1 MPPTTT
7 TARNRHAAAPHP
19 DPQTLTPVFS
29 RVDDVAQSAWWGS
42 AVIGPWRVRWAWTGG
57 TVAGDTETPPVDVV
71 ASAATLLETLSANL
85 KKLAAA
91 TGGEAES
98 DAPPPPSLGQATAE
112 AQQVRAR
119 FDSLIKWILG
129 AIIGVG
135 ALIFGSVPFANLAGV
150 DFWPWG
156 GLGLILAGAGI
167 LLVIWGATRAW
178 EPVDSSL
185 GELARSLADIAPDEL
200 EDRIGQPS
208 RWAFQRLKKILS
220 DEPEAHLG
228 PGVTSVHDLIKKI
241 KELERDLQALP
252 GNDRGNDAA
261 LAGPVVI
268 LSGASALFLAR
279 DRALQAMGADPELPA
294 APRSPEVQ
302 RAVVAELTAR
312 VASAEA
318 VIKRLKEA
326 KDASDSVA
334 VAAAATAALVQEVDA
349 IRVLL
354 EALPTIGEISAAG
367 TAANKRAELRMY
379 LARRQLVLSEA
390 LVLQVRSRFLVARR
404 WIGLGAAL
412 TLAGGILYA
421 YAIANPVEDDAGL
434 NTIVQAT
441 ILPDAEDAWAT
452 LVGCKAVE
460 TDAESAVVRAVLVSS
475 DDADALQN
483 GPFSLLVVDGPC
495 AGKELTVAEGR
506 GIYSPAGEVPGS
518 SGASEEET
526 DAAPTAAA
534 ALVTV
539 TLLANTDELDAA
551 VEACGDLDL
560 DPSVTAELTALLM
573 TSDDA
578 DAHQDGDFTVTLA
591 TPGCEGVTIDVV
603 EPHGTYAPAG

>member
-1 MPPTTT
+1 V
-7 TARNRHAAAPHP
+7 A
-19 DPQTLTPVFS
+19 
-29 RVDDVAQSAWWGS
+29 DD
-42 AVIGPWRVRWAWTGG
+42 TK
-57 TVAGDTETPPVDVV
+57 TPPVDYV
-71 ASAATLLETLSANL
+71 ASAAALLEGLSESL

-91 TGGEAES
+91 TGGEEEKP

-112 AQQVRAR
+112 TQQVRAR

-129 AIIGVG
+129 AFVGIG

-156 GLGLILAGAGI
+156 GVGLVLAGIGI
-167 LLVIWGATRAW
+167 LLVVWGATRAW

-185 GELARSLADIAPDEL
+185 GELARSLADHTDDED

-208 RWAFQRLKKILS
+208 RWAFQRLKKILR

-228 PGVTSVHDLIKKI
+228 PGVQSVTDLIKKI
-241 KELERDLQALP
+241 KQLEADLQALP
-252 GNDRGNDAA
+252 GNDRSKGEASSPLVFQYRTGA
-261 LAGPVVI
+261 LLI
-268 LSGASALFLAR
+268 TR
-279 DRALQAMGADPELPA
+279 DRMLEAMGREPVAAP
-294 APRSPEVQ
+294 APRSPEVL
-302 RAVVAELTAR
+302 RAIVAELTIR
-312 VASAEA
+312 VASAEG

-326 KDASDSVA
+326 KDASESVA
-334 VAAAATAALVQEVDA
+334 VAGAATAALVQEVDA
-349 IRVLL
+349 IRLL
-354 EALPTIGEISAAG
+354 LAELPTVDEITAAG
-367 TAANKRAELRMY
+367 AAESKRSELNTY
-379 LARRQLVLSEA
+379 LRHRQLVLSEA
-390 LVLQVRSRFLVARR
+390 LVLQVRARFLVSRR
-404 WIGLGAAL
+404 WIGLGAIA

-421 YAIANPVEDDAGL
+421 YAIANPVDDDAGL

-441 ILPDAEDAWAT
+441 ITPDAEDAWTT
-452 LVGCKAVE
+452 LVECEAVE
-460 TDAESAVVRAVLVSS
+460 TDAASAAARAVLVSS

-495 AGKELTVAEGR
+495 AGEELTVADGQ
-506 GIYSPAGEVPGS
+506 GSYSPATPAPS
-518 SGASEEET
+518 SPESGEEET
-526 DAAPTAAA
+526 DAATPAAT
-534 ALVTV
+534 LVTV

-551 VEACGDLDL
+551 VEACDGLDL